1 MARQQKILAFLMDKM
16 EDANTHDII
25 RLKAAQLATEL
36 SNAIYRT
43 SYEGVL
49 QVKNRTQSDMD
60 KRSYSIPLQSYLI
73 MKGINPQNLAQF
85 KKAQRQFDK
94 EEEEENKK
102 RDHNLLADETS

>member
-1 MARQQKILAFLMDKM
+1 
-16 EDANTHDII
+16 
-25 RLKAAQLATEL
+25 
-36 SNAIYRT
+36 
-43 SYEGVL
+43 
-49 QVKNRTQSDMD
+49 
-60 KRSYSIPLQSYLI
+60 